1 MAETFNDLKLSNW
14 IIDQLEALSITKP
27 TPIQNNC
34 IPQILAGKDCIGCAK
49 TGSGKTLAFVLPM
62 LEKLFEDPYGIF
74 GLVITPTRELAQQIA
89 EQFLVIGNCLNL
101 ELSLIVGGLNMVK
114 QGNEMF
120 KKPHII
126 VATPGRLADHIESCN
141 TFTLSKV
148 KFLVLDE
155 ADRLLGGE
163 YDEHLNVIFN
173 ALPKKKQILMFSA
186 TLTDTLQEVQKVT
199 SNEVFVYVAPSSI
212 ATVEQLKQLYVL
224 CPNHVK
230 DGYLVHL
237 VRKFRSTNPTGN
249 VMIFTDTCL
258 NCQLLSMT
266 FNSIG
271 IKNVRL
277 NGMMRQRERF
287 AALATFKSNQV
298 RILIATDVASRG
310 LDISTVELVI
320 NHSIPMNPKIYI
332 HRVGRT
338 ARAGRGGTSIS
349 LVAPQDV
356 RKIHAIEE
364 LTGVKLEEHAVD
376 DSEVLEMLAQIKVTK
391 RSAEM
396 EMEESSV
403 NERKLINKRKHLI
416 AEGID
421 PDLEEFK
428 KFKKN
433 EHGKKKKFKRH
444 KKSKSDATSSAETE
458 A

>member
-14 IIDQLEALSITKP
+14 IVEQCNALSIYKP
-27 TPIQNNC
+27 TPIQSNC
-34 IPQILAGKDCIGCAK
+34 IPHILAGEDCIGCAK

-89 EQFLVIGNCLNL
+89 EQFLVIGNCMNL

-114 QGNEMF
+114 QGHEMF

-141 TFTLSKV
+141 TFSLSKV

-163 YDEHLNVIFN
+163 YDNHLKVIFDS
-173 ALPKKKQILMFSA
+173 LPKKKQILMFSA

-199 SNEVFVYVAPSSI
+199 SNKVFVYVAPSTV
-212 ATVEQLKQLYVL
+212 ATVEQLKQYYIL

-230 DGYLVHL
+230 DGYLVQV
-237 VRKFRSTNPTGN
+237 VRQFRAKNPQGN
-249 VMIFTDTCL
+249 IMIFTDTCL
-258 NCQLLSMT
+258 NCQLLSMM

-277 NGMMRQRERF
+277 HGMMRQRERF
-287 AALATFKSNQV
+287 AALATFKSNV
-298 RILIATDVASRG
+298 IKILIATDVAARG
-310 LDISTVELVI
+310 LDIPTVELVI

-356 RKIHAIEE
+356 KKVHAIED
-364 LTGVKLEEHAVD
+364 LTGVKLEEQTVD
-376 DSEVLEMLAQIKVTK
+376 DSKVLEILAQIKVTK
-391 RSAEM
+391 RSAEI
-396 EMEESSV
+396 EMEESNF
-403 NERKLINKRKHLI
+403 NERKLINKRKHMI
-416 AEGID
+416 EEGLD
-421 PDLEEFK
+421 PDLEELAEK
-428 KFKKN
+428 KKLKKEKRKKQKSKKN
-433 EHGKKKKFKRH
+433 DVKN
-444 KKSKSDATSSAETE
+444 D
-458 A
+458 

>member
-1 MAETFNDLKLSNW
+1 MAETFKDLKLSNW
-14 IIDQLEALSITKP
+14 IINQLNALSINKP
-27 TPIQNNC
+27 TPIQSNC
-34 IPQILAGKDCIGCAK
+34 IPHILAGKDCIGCAK
-49 TGSGKTLAFVLPM
+49 TGSGKTLAFVLPI

-74 GLVITPTRELAQQIA
+74 CLVLTPTRELAQQIA
-89 EQFLVIGNCLNL
+89 EQFLVIGNVLNL

-114 QGNEMF
+114 QGHEMY
-120 KKPHII
+120 KKPHIL
-126 VATPGRLADHIESCN
+126 VATPGRLADHLESCN
-141 TFTLSKV
+141 TFSLSKV

-163 YDEHLNVIFN
+163 YDEHLKVVFD
-173 ALPKKKQILMFSA
+173 AVPKKKQILMFSA

-199 SNEVFVYVAPSSI
+199 SNDVFVYVAPSTI

-237 VRKFRSTNPTGN
+237 VRKFRATNPTGN

-277 NGMMRQRERF
+277 NGLMRQRERF

-310 LDISTVELVI
+310 LDIPTVELVI

-364 LTGVKLEEHAVD
+364 LTGVQLEEHPVD
-376 DSEVLEMLAQIKVTK
+376 DSEVLEILAQIKVTK
-391 RSAEM
+391 RNAEM
-396 EMEESSV
+396 EMEQSEV
-403 NERKLINKRKHLI
+403 TERKLINKRKHLI
-416 AEGID
+416 EEGID
-421 PDLEEFK
+421 PDVYDVINNDK
-428 KFKKN
+428 KSGRQKKKN
-433 EHGKKKKFKRH
+433 KRRKKVKQ
-444 KKSKSDATSSAETE
+444 AELSAET
-458 A
+458 